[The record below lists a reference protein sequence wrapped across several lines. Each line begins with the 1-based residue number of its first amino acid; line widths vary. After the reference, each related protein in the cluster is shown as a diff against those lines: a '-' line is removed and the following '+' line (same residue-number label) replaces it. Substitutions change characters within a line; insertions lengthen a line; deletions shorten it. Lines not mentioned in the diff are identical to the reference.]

1 MAEPILG
8 EALALQSNFQPDTTP
23 LLTRSLMR
31 AEEMDLKKAIRAQ
44 KQQEAEQKRLAQI
57 AGSLKIDYGKIHP
70 HYIKSAQKLV
80 AGGINAIQNL
90 DPRDYANKLRIQSD
104 MEAGLQNLR
113 NQSDQLSVFEKGDMQ
128 GFLVPQDLKMMF
140 RGDYEEVQPKLRQ
153 FLEEK
158 PQYKLLFN
166 VDEQGNYIFSGLKDV
181 NVDQELIKDAK
192 SLEYRYEPT
201 KDYRIDPTTKDKYV
215 KYKLPDKII
224 NELATTRS
232 QDPEYVANILV
243 KNNKEVSKE
252 FARLAPL
259 NPNMPLEQVQQL
271 AVRDFL
277 IKKYKDVAQTE
288 KRTDIPQGRGGL
300 SIGFGAGAAPL
311 SYDFEGNP
319 TNSTIDIKVQ
329 GEVGGAKAEYKR
341 QVPTGNSYTFKPTK
355 IIGTK
360 AYDVIDMET
369 NKPVQAK
376 ILQEVETGEVVAVPI
391 ATRDFK
397 TSSGVTYRKGEMV
410 DSKAL
415 NIAKEK
421 GFVSYQPMVKGIASF
436 EAVTDT
442 KGTTTTVRKNVLMP
456 ASRVK
461 TGILTGL
468 SGQDVQVVDELFM
481 KAQREAN
488 ELNSRQKRRSNTR
501 ISENKNVSSQPQQGK
516 RKLPQ

>member
-1 MAEPILG
+1 
-8 EALALQSNFQPDTTP
+8 
-23 LLTRSLMR
+23 
-31 AEEMDLKKAIRAQ
+31 
-44 KQQEAEQKRLAQI
+44 
-57 AGSLKIDYGKIHP
+57 
-70 HYIKSAQKLV
+70 
-80 AGGINAIQNL
+80 
-90 DPRDYANKLRIQSD
+90 
-104 MEAGLQNLR
+104 MEL
-113 NQSDQLSVFEKGDMQ
+113 FE
-128 GFLVPQDLKMMF
+128 
-140 RGDYEEVQPKLRQ
+140 
-153 FLEEK
+153 
-158 PQYKLLFN
+158 
-166 VDEQGNYIFSGLKDV
+166 
-181 NVDQELIKDAK
+181 
-192 SLEYRYEPT
+192 
-201 KDYRIDPTTKDKYV
+201 
-215 KYKLPDKII
+215 
-224 NELATTRS
+224 
-232 QDPEYVANILV
+232 
-243 KNNKEVSKE
+243 
-252 FARLAPL
+252 
-259 NPNMPLEQVQQL
+259 
-271 AVRDFL
+271 
-277 IKKYKDVAQTE
+277 TE
-288 KRTDIPQGRGGL
+288 RRTDIPQGRGGL
-300 SIGFGAGAAPL
+300 SIGLGGVPPL

-442 KGTTTTVRKNVLMP
+442 RGTTKTVRKNVLMP
-456 ASRVK
+456 AARVK

-481 KAQREAN
+481 KAQTEAN

-501 ISENKNVSSQPQQGK
+501 ISENKNVSSQPSNDKLTRAVKAFSTKFGRQPNSQELEKIKAKYGK
-516 RKLPQ
+516 